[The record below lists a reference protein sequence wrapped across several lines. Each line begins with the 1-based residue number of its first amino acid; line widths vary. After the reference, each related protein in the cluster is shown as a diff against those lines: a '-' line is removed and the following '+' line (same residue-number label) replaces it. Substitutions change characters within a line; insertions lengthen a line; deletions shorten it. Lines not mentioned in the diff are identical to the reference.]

1 MEEKN
6 NGRVADKISENM
18 SVKKEADRKISS
30 RSVMV
35 YIDVICILTGV
46 IALELIL
53 GIIVFKEM
61 TSLLLVIMALSL
73 IMALFTKHL
82 HNYFL
87 IVVGAVE
94 LVVGGLTQHTIIA
107 LMGTVLFAAMCFAIR
122 KFLK

>member
-6 NGRVADKISENM
+6 NGSVADKISANM
-18 SVKKEADRKISS
+18 SLKKETNSKISS
-30 RSVMV
+30 RRVMM
-35 YIDVICILTGV
+35 YIDVICILIGV

-61 TSLLLVIMALSL
+61 TSLLLVVMALSL
-73 IMALFTKHL
+73 IMALFTRPL

-87 IVVGAVE
+87 IFMGAAE
-94 LVVGGLTQHTIIA
+94 LVAGGLTQHTIIA
-107 LMGTVLFAAMCFAIR
+107 LMGTVLFAAVSFVIR

>member
-1 MEEKN
+1 MEENN
-6 NGRVADKISENM
+6 NGSVADKISATM
-18 SVKKEADRKISS
+18 SNKKETNVKLSS
-30 RSVMV
+30 RSVMM
-35 YIDVICILTGV
+35 YIDVVCILTGV

-61 TSLLLVIMALSL
+61 TSLLLVVMGLSL

-87 IVVGAVE
+87 IVLGAAE
-94 LVVGGLTQHTIIA
+94 LVAGGLTQHTIIA
-107 LMGTVLFAAMCFAIR
+107 LMGTVLFAAMCFAMR